1 MKKFILASVAR
12 KSLIIASLTI
22 AGAATAADLPRRT
35 APRDD
40 YAAPVP
46 VFTWTGFYLGLN
58 AGYGWG
64 AFTNGSE
71 QLFGKPSGFAG
82 GVTGGFNW
90 QATQNFVLGLE
101 GDWDLSGINNKTS
114 LPFFGFNGGG
124 KLTSLAT
131 VRARA
136 GFAADRALI
145 YLTGGVAMGSVSV
158 NVNDWRAV
166 PFFGNNSSFSAG
178 WALGAGIEY
187 AFTDKI
193 SGKAEYMFTSLGA
206 KELFTFSPDWV
217 NAGLNV
223 SQIRAGVNYHF

>member
-1 MKKFILASVAR
+1 MRKFLLASVA
-12 KSLIIASLTI
+12 LASVAA
-22 AGAATAADLPRRT
+22 AGAATAADLPSRR
-35 APRDD
+35 APSSYE
-40 YAAPVP
+40 YAGGAP

-64 AFTNGSE
+64 SFTNGSE
-71 QLFGKPSGFAG
+71 QLFGKPSGFEG

-90 QATQNFVLGLE
+90 QAAQNFVLGIE
-101 GDWDLSGINNKTS
+101 GDWDLTGVNNHAQ

-124 KLTSLAT
+124 KLNSLAT
-131 VRARA
+131 IRGRA

-145 YLTGGVAMGSVSV
+145 YVTGGLAMGSVSV

-166 PFFGNNSSFSAG
+166 PFFGSSSQFSAG
-178 WALGAGIEY
+178 WALGAGLEY
-187 AFTDKI
+187 AFTDRI
-193 SGKAEYMFTSLGA
+193 SGKAEYLFTSLGS
-206 KELFTFSPDWV
+206 KDLFTFSPDWV